1 VSPTVIGGAGRQV
14 LPTVIGRP
22 KARIREME
30 GDEEPPAEG
39 QGAPAG
45 REPAQAQPTEE

>member
-1 VSPTVIGGAGRQV
+1 V

-30 GDEEPPAEG
+30 VDLEPPAEG

-45 REPAQAQPTEE
+45 REPAQAQPEE